1 MRSPMTTAVFQSTIL
16 HAISNVL
23 AQLIT
28 AYRGTNR
35 RDHRRGNGHAAS
47 LLAIVDAAQL
57 ARFVIFALLTSP
69 MNYKFQQLLEYAFPG
84 SGSANRQTAQRRT
97 SHKRQDDLEKQ
108 DKKLRA
114 SSRPRLHWGNVVAK
128 WFLDCWSLGT
138 VLNTA
143 AFLVIMGVLKG
154 QPAHQIAANLR
165 TELAP
170 IVVTGYRVWPI
181 ASIVS
186 FTLVPLER
194 RITWLSLVGLL
205 WGVYMSI
212 VAARV

>member
-1 MRSPMTTAVFQSTIL
+1 MRSPMTTAVVQSSIL
-16 HAISNVL
+16 HAISNVV

-28 AYRGTNR
+28 AYQSRGEPEKAHST
-35 RDHRRGNGHAAS
+35 S
-47 LLAIVDAAQL
+47 LIDIAQL
-57 ARFVIFALLTSP
+57 ARFVIFALLTAP

-84 SGSANRQTAQRRT
+84 HGNRPAREHRYTPGRKRT
-97 SHKRQDDLEKQ
+97 DDLERQ
-108 DKKLRA
+108 DEKR
-114 SSRPRLHWGNVVAK
+114 RPSPHHLHWGNVFAK
-128 WFLDCWSLGT
+128 WFLDCLSLGT
-138 VLNTA
+138 VLNTT
-143 AFLVIMGVLKG
+143 AFLIIMGVLKG
-154 QPAHQIAANLR
+154 QSASQIEANLR
-165 TELAP
+165 NELAR